1 MPVIQTRPFDPEDHE
16 DPVQGLT
23 LAIRGLRLGE
33 RVRMPDGTLVV
44 SQSVPVGAHHQRRF
58 TIVPSEQTSTPA
70 ERHRAFTLGH
80 NAHKTAEAAAR
91 RILNPKKSQGEQ

>member
-16 DPVQGLT
+16 DPVRGLT
-23 LAIRGLRLGE
+23 LAIRQLRLGE

-44 SQSVPVGAHHQRRF
+44 SQSVPIGAHHQRRF
-58 TIVPSEQTSTPA
+58 TIVPSADTSSPA

-80 NAHKTAEAAAR
+80 GAHKTAEAAAKQVL
-91 RILNPKKSQGEQ
+91 RIKKPQGE